1 MTDQTITREAIEARV
16 AEALEEFGA
25 EPADISSD
33 ATFEALDVDSLD
45 LVELGQIVQEEYGV
59 EIKGEDMP
67 KMKTVGDAVDLIA
80 ERAGV

>member
-1 MTDQTITREAIEARV
+1 MSEQTITREAIEARV

-25 EPADISSD
+25 EPADINTD

-67 KMKTVGDAVDLIA
+67 KLKTVGDAVDLIA
-80 ERAGV
+80 TRAGA

>member
-1 MTDQTITREAIEARV
+1 MPDTVTREAIQARV
-16 AEALEEFGA
+16 NEALEEFGA
-25 EPADISSD
+25 EPSDITPD

-59 EIKGEDMP
+59 ELKGEDMP
-67 KMKTVGDAVDLIA
+67 KLKTVGDAVDLIA

>member
-1 MTDQTITREAIEARV
+1 MPETATREAIQARV
-16 AEALEEFGA
+16 NEALEEFGA
-25 EPADISSD
+25 EPSDITPD

-59 EIKGEDMP
+59 ELKGEDMP
-67 KMKTVGDAVDLIA
+67 KLKTVGDAVDLIA

>member
-1 MTDQTITREAIEARV
+1 MPETVTREAIQTRV
-16 AEALEEFGA
+16 YDALEEFGA
-25 EPADISSD
+25 EKGDLAPE

-59 EIKGEDMP
+59 ELKGEDMP
-67 KMKTVGDAVDLIA
+67 KLKTVGDAVDMIA

>member
-1 MTDQTITREAIEARV
+1 MPETVTREAIQARV
-16 AEALEEFGA
+16 NEALEEFGA
-25 EPADISSD
+25 EPSDITPD

-59 EIKGEDMP
+59 ELKGEDMP
-67 KMKTVGDAVDLIA
+67 KLNTVGDAVDLIA